1 VPLGKGWNFVSNPYP
16 FNVNVDKLIV
26 ANENI
31 EPSVWVRTFDFGSR
45 KYCWITRNTK
55 LQTETGVES
64 VRVVAPFQGIHVYAQ
79 APTTLTF
86 DPTALST
93 SVGTSLKSLG
103 TDELRTDEL
112 RLAIKG
118 DETNSYVDE
127 AVIVFRD
134 GGSMEVIRGDSKKQ
148 QQAIDYSSIA
158 IAKEG
163 QSMTIAYLPETTE
176 MEEVELPLVVT
187 KSSKSSS
194 LTIYANSISS
204 FDPRYDVILVDKQ
217 NGEMTNLREED
228 YEVIDTDDL
237 TDRFVVV
244 LRQRGTCQEPSTS
257 IEQEKESQLSVYA
270 TGHTIY
276 IKSSE
281 QAENAVVTLYDIAGS
296 VIKRVALVSP
306 ITCIDVETRG
316 VYIVN
321 VCGTSSKVIIE

>member
-1 VPLGKGWNFVSNPYP
+1 
-16 FNVNVDKLIV
+16 
-26 ANENI
+26 
-31 EPSVWVRTFDFGSR
+31 
-45 KYCWITRNTK
+45 
-55 LQTETGVES
+55 
-64 VRVVAPFQGIHVYAQ
+64 
-79 APTTLTF
+79 
-86 DPTALST
+86 
-93 SVGTSLKSLG
+93 
-103 TDELRTDEL
+103 
-112 RLAIKG
+112 
-118 DETNSYVDE
+118 
-127 AVIVFRD
+127 
-134 GGSMEVIRGDSKKQ
+134 M
-148 QQAIDYSSIA
+148 
-158 IAKEG
+158 
-163 QSMTIAYLPETTE
+163 
-176 MEEVELPLVVT
+176 T

-321 VCGTSSKVIIE
+321 VCGTSSKVVIE